1 MNDLYANQPELR
13 SVRRL
18 ARLKLVLVVGL
29 AIVLGLY
36 AWPIVYNW
44 WAGPDASMRPV
55 VPRGELADA
64 EKSTVAVFKKA
75 SPSVAFITTDV
86 RRTNPFKGRDQDVP
100 QGAGSGFI
108 WNEQGYV
115 VTNYHVIQNASAA
128 HVILNDQS
136 AYDAQIVGADPGH
149 DLAVLKISPPLGV
162 TLVPIPI
169 GSSEDLT
176 VGQSVFAIGNPF
188 GLDQTLTTGII
199 SALKRTITGVAGN
212 PIEDVI
218 QTDAAIN
225 PGNSGGPLLDSASR
239 LIGMNTAIYSP
250 SGTWQGIGFA
260 IPVDTINRSVP
271 QIIGT
276 GKVTRARLGVNFH
289 AMAQQV
295 LANRGIPGL
304 AVTGTEQGS
313 PAEKAGLIPM
323 WRNARGNLVVGDVI
337 TAVNERAIRTPSDLY
352 AALDKLSPGD
362 EVTLTVQRSG
372 KEMKIK
378 VKTDAMQ

>member
-1 MNDLYANQPELR
+1 MTDYSPNQPELR

-18 ARLKLVLVVGL
+18 ARLMLVLVVGL

-36 AWPIVYNW
+36 AWPIVHNW
-44 WAGPDASMRPV
+44 IAGPDAARRPV

-64 EKSTVAVFKKA
+64 EKSTVAIFKKA

-86 RRTNPFKGRDQDVP
+86 RKTNPFNRREQDVP
-100 QGAGSGFI
+100 AGAGSGFI

-115 VTNYHVIQNASAA
+115 VTNFHVIQNASAA

-136 AYDAQIVGADPGH
+136 AYDAQIVGADPSH
-149 DLAVLKISPPLGV
+149 DLAVLKISTPVGV
-162 TLVPIPI
+162 SLVPIPV
-169 GSSEDLT
+169 GSSDDLT

-225 PGNSGGPLLDSASR
+225 PGNSGGPLLDSACR

-250 SGTWQGIGFA
+250 SGQWQGIGFA
-260 IPVDTINRSVP
+260 IPVDTINRIVP

-276 GKVTRARLGVNFH
+276 GKAARARLGVQYH
-289 AMAQQV
+289 ALAQQV
-295 LANRGIPGL
+295 LANRGITGL
-304 AVTGTEQGS
+304 AVTGTEPGS
-313 PAEKAGLIPM
+313 PAEKAALIPM
-323 WRNARGNLVVGDVI
+323 WRNNRGNLVVGDVI
-337 TAVNERAIRTPSDLY
+337 TAFNDRPIRTPNDLY
-352 AALDKLSPGD
+352 AALDKLTPGD
-362 EVTLTVQRSG
+362 EVTLTLQCGG
-372 KEMKIK
+372 KELKLP
-378 VKTDAMQ
+378 VKTDAGE